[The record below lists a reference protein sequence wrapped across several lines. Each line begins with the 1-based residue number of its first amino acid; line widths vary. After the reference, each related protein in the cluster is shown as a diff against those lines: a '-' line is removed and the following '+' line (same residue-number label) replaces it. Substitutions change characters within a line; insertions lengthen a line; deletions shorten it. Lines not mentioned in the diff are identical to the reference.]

1 MLYIVSYGLLKSLR
15 KVRISLMRRS
25 QNIPVY
31 SQVAFDIAA
40 KIASGEIK
48 EGDQFSG
55 RSLLISQYRVSTET
69 IRRAIGLL
77 SDLGIVSVRTNIGST
92 VLSQKR
98 AVEYVEQYQ
107 TNQDLLALKSRLREL
122 VEQRDA
128 LNAEISK
135 TFWQIGDLWERFR
148 SSDRFRTY
156 EFPIRL
162 ESPAAGRTIL
172 DLQFRQRT
180 GATIVAIRKGGDLM
194 LSPGP
199 QTVLNCGDTLIV
211 ACELSQI
218 DQVTQLLGQS
228 PE

>member
-1 MLYIVSYGLLKSLR
+1 
-15 KVRISLMRRS
+15 MR
-25 QNIPVY
+25 QPKNIPVY

-40 KIASGEIK
+40 KIASGELK

-98 AVEYVEQYQ
+98 AAEYVEQYQ
-107 TNQDLLALKSRLREL
+107 ASEDLAALKNRLREL
-122 VEQRDA
+122 IAQRDA
-128 LNAEISK
+128 INAEITK
-135 TFWQIGDLWERFR
+135 TFWKIGDLWERFR

-156 EFPIRL
+156 EFPIQP
-162 ESPAAGRTIL
+162 ECPAAGKTIL

-199 QTVLNCGDTLIV
+199 QAVLNCGDTLIV

-218 DQVTQLLGQS
+218 DQVAQLLGQA